1 MGRIQIHFVCP
12 YMRGVSWLVNMYW
25 VDLPGRQCQH
35 YKATQS
41 LVILK
46 KTSHKKRPKNPQDI
60 IFRNLRNRVY
70 CFMIISP
77 YARYIYLVGLLTCNF
92 PFKIDALIGNRTFS
106 FIKVTERFIYYREY
120 ILQTM
125 QPSLNSNNSIDLR

>member
-1 MGRIQIHFVCP
+1 MCP
-12 YMRGVSWLVNMYW
+12 YMRGVSWLVNTYW

-46 KTSHKKRPKNPQDI
+46 KNSHKNEQKIRKTL
-60 IFRNLRNRVY
+60 FLKNLRNRVY
-70 CFMIISP
+70 CFMVIST

-125 QPSLNSNNSIDLR
+125 QPSLNSNNSIYLW